1 MRLRNTSKHP
11 IKSAMK
17 SKTPKSHASLNKEQ
31 LQRKVL
37 VVEHVEEHLYQENML
52 IKLKTQRLGQVFF
65 EEIFGGS
72 NKQANWME
80 CIAWG

>member
-1 MRLRNTSKHP
+1 
-11 IKSAMK
+11 MK
-17 SKTPKSHASLNKEQ
+17 SKTPKSQASLNKEQ

-52 IKLKTQRLGQVFF
+52 IKLKTQRLGQAFF
-65 EEIFGGS
+65 EEILGGS

>member
-1 MRLRNTSKHP
+1 
-11 IKSAMK
+11 MK
-17 SKTPKSHASLNKEQ
+17 SKTPKSHANLNKEQ

-52 IKLKTQRLGQVFF
+52 IKLKTQRLGQAFF
-65 EEIFGGS
+65 EEILGGS